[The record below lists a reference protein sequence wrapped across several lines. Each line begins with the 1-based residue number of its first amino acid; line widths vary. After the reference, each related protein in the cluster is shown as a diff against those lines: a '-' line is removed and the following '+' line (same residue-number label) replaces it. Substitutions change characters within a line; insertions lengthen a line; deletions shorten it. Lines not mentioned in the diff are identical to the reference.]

1 LAQST
6 KEKARMSLFVRYVM
20 LIIFCIPV
28 WASLVLARDAILPQG
43 HPRLQESDT
52 SEQDRREEIRRNRLK
67 QQGQGDNYRIE
78 GERQGGTDRSIPDP
92 SPGLGRQDTGLADPS
107 VNPGQAEGLRSI
119 RGEIVHSEDDIHT
132 VREKSGVDTILM
144 VDDYTRGDTQ
154 LRPGDQ
160 ITGTLTEQ
168 GRAVIVKKV
177 PPPDR

>member
-1 LAQST
+1 
-6 KEKARMSLFVRYVM
+6 MSLFVRYVM
-20 LIIFCIPV
+20 VIIFCIPV

-52 SEQDRREEIRRNRLK
+52 SEHDRREEIRKKRLK

-92 SPGLGRQDTGLADPS
+92 STDLGGRQDTGLADPS

-119 RGEIVHSEDDIHT
+119 RGEIVNSQDNTHT
-132 VREKSGVDTILM
+132 VRQKSGEDTILT
-144 VDDYTRGDTQ
+144 VDDYTRGDTE

-160 ITGTLTEQ
+160 ITSTLTQQ
-168 GRAVIVKKV
+168 GRAVIVTKD